1 MSDKT
6 LKEELLKDGI
16 EIKSNKKGL
25 LKDMYMFFIRWV
37 VLKYTKN
44 NLIIIFYL
52 TCFILAILLSADDLK
67 DVITIIYKKRCS
79 KNTGNIT
86 RYKFLISLFCISVL
100 FYSQRNIFSRKK
112 LLVTT
117 FTLNT

>member
-1 MSDKT
+1 MLYKNKNKNIEDVIKKINKMSDKT

-25 LKDMYMFFIRWV
+25 LKDMYMFCHRWV

-52 TCFILAILLSADDLK
+52 TCFHPCDPSF
-67 DVITIIYKKRCS
+67 
-79 KNTGNIT
+79 GG
-86 RYKFLISLFCISVL
+86 
-100 FYSQRNIFSRKK
+100 
-112 LLVTT
+112 
-117 FTLNT
+117 